1 MDNSDDIIKISPL
14 PDPKKAKKY
23 AHLKLAGSLLNT
35 ILYLMFTLAIL
46 YTGFSKNLAQYIS
59 TITVNDYQK
68 LLLFFLALGF
78 AQSIIGFPLKYSIGF
93 KMERRYG
100 LSDQSFKGW
109 IWHGFKGLLVSLIIG
124 APLLLLFYYFLRK
137 FGQMWW
143 VPTGLI
149 LFGFS
154 VLLGRLAP
162 TLIFPLFYKFVPLD
176 TGELADKIK
185 LMSESVGMKLSGV
198 YSFNLSKTT
207 KKANAA
213 FAGFGKAKRVLLG
226 DTLLEL
232 MTDNE
237 ILTVMAH
244 ELGHYRLKHVPKLIA
259 AGMITTFFG
268 LYIAAE
274 LYSYTLSYFSFGNIV
289 EIGALPLL
297 SLWLMAYSFLTNPLT
312 NILSREFER
321 QADKYALDI
330 SKDPESFKS
339 ALMRL
344 ASLNLADIEPHPI
357 IEFIF
362 YSHPAI
368 TKRLSAIDSYENKG
382 VNL

>member
-1 MDNSDDIIKISPL
+1 MDNSDDIIKISNL
-14 PDPKKAKKY
+14 PDTQKSKRY
-23 AHLKLAGSLLNT
+23 ARMKLTGSLLNT
-35 ILYLMFTLAIL
+35 LLYLMFILAIL
-46 YTGFSKNLAQYIS
+46 YTGFSKNLAQYVS
-59 TITVNDYQK
+59 TLTSNDYLK
-68 LLLFFLALGF
+68 LLLFFLALGI
-78 AQSIIGFPLKYSIGF
+78 AQSIIRFPLKYSIGF

-100 LSDQSFKGW
+100 LSDQSFRSW
-109 IWHGFKGLLVSLIIG
+109 IWHSLKGLIVALIIG
-124 APLLLLFYYFLRK
+124 TPLLLLFYFFLRE

-149 LFGFS
+149 LFVFS

-176 TGELADKIK
+176 TGELAEKIK
-185 LMSESVGMKLSGV
+185 TMSESVGMKLTGV

-213 FAGFGKAKRVLLG
+213 FAGFGKSKRVLLG
-226 DTLLEL
+226 DTLLKL
-232 MTDNE
+232 MTENE
-237 ILTVMAH
+237 ILTVLAH
-244 ELGHYRLKHVPKLIA
+244 ELGHYRLKHVPKLIMT
-259 AGMITTFFG
+259 GMITTFFG

-274 LYSYTLSYFSFGNIV
+274 LYSTSLQYFGFSSIV
-289 EIGALPLL
+289 DIGAIPLL

-312 NILSREFER
+312 NALSREFER

-330 SKDPESFKS
+330 SKAPESFKS
-339 ALMRL
+339 ALTKL

-362 YSHPAI
+362 HSHPAI
-368 TKRLSAIDSYENKG
+368 SKRLSAIDSYEK
-382 VNL
+382 

>member
-1 MDNSDDIIKISPL
+1 MDNSDDIIKISSL
-14 PDPKKAKKY
+14 PDPKKAKQY
-23 AHLKLAGSLLNT
+23 ARLKLTGSLLNT
-35 ILYLMFTLAIL
+35 ILYLLFTLIIL

-59 TITVNDYQK
+59 SITVNDYQI
-68 LLLFFLALGF
+68 LLLFFAALGI
-78 AQSIIGFPLKYSIGF
+78 AQSVIGFPIKYSIGF
-93 KMERRYG
+93 KMEHRYG
-100 LSDQSFKGW
+100 LTDQSFKSW
-109 IWHGFKGLLVSLIIG
+109 LWHGLKGLILSMIIG
-124 APLLLLFYYFLRK
+124 IPLLLLFYFFLRK

-143 VPTGLI
+143 VPTGLL

-185 LMSESVGMKLSGV
+185 SMSESEGMKLSGV

-213 FAGFGKAKRVLLG
+213 FAGFGRSKRVLLG

-237 ILTVMAH
+237 ILTVLAH
-244 ELGHYRLKHVPKLIA
+244 ELGHYRLKHVPKLIV

-274 LYSYTLSYFSFGNIV
+274 LYSTTLHYFGFSSIV
-289 EIGALPLL
+289 DIGALPLL

-321 QADKYALDI
+321 QADIYALDI
-330 SKDPESFKS
+330 SNDPEAFKS
-339 ALMRL
+339 ALTRL
-344 ASLNLADIEPHPI
+344 ANLNLADIEPHPI

-362 YSHPAI
+362 HSHPAI
-368 TKRLSAIDSYENKG
+368 SKRLSAIDSYKN
-382 VNL
+382 

>member
-14 PDPKKAKKY
+14 PDPKKAKQY

-59 TITVNDYQK
+59 TITANDYQK
-68 LLLFFLALGF
+68 LLLFFAALGI
-78 AQSIIGFPLKYSIGF
+78 AQSIIGFPIKYSIGF
-93 KMERRYG
+93 NMEHRYG
-100 LSDQSFKGW
+100 LSDQSFKSW
-109 IWHGFKGLLVSLIIG
+109 IWHGFKGLVVSLIIG
-124 APLLLLFYYFLRK
+124 APLLLLFYFFLRK

-143 VPTGLI
+143 IPTGLF

-176 TGELADKIK
+176 TGELAEKIK
-185 LMSESVGMKLSGV
+185 AMAENVGMKLSGV

-213 FAGFGKAKRVLLG
+213 FAGFGKSKRVLLG
-226 DTLLEL
+226 DTLLDL

-237 ILTVMAH
+237 ILTVLAH
-244 ELGHYRLKHVPKLIA
+244 ELGHYRLKHVPKLIV

-274 LYSYTLSYFSFGNIV
+274 LYSTTLHYFGFSSIID
-289 EIGALPLL
+289 IGALPLL

-321 QADKYALDI
+321 QADIYALDI
-330 SKDPESFKS
+330 SNDPEAFKS
-339 ALMRL
+339 ALTRL
-344 ASLNLADIEPHPI
+344 ANLNLADIEPHPI

-362 YSHPAI
+362 HSHPAI
-368 TKRLSAIDSYENKG
+368 SKRLSAIDSYKN
-382 VNL
+382 

>member
-1 MDNSDDIIKISPL
+1 MDNSEDIIKISSL
-14 PDPKKAKKY
+14 PDPKKAKQY
-23 AHLKLAGSLLNT
+23 ARLKLTGSLLNT
-35 ILYLMFTLAIL
+35 ILYLLFTLIIL

-59 TITVNDYQK
+59 SITVNDYQK
-68 LLLFFLALGF
+68 LLLFFAALGV
-78 AQSIIGFPLKYSIGF
+78 AQSIIGFPIKYSTGF
-93 KMERRYG
+93 RMEHRYG
-100 LSDQSFKGW
+100 LTDQSFKSW
-109 IWHGFKGLLVSLIIG
+109 LWHGFKGLIISMIIG
-124 APLLLLFYYFLRK
+124 IPLLLLFYFFLRK

-143 VPTGLI
+143 VPTGLL
-149 LFGFS
+149 LFGIS

-162 TLIFPLFYKFVPLD
+162 TLIFPLFYKFEPLD

-185 LMSESVGMKLSGV
+185 SMSESEGMKLSGV

-213 FAGFGKAKRVLLG
+213 FAGFGRSKRVLLG

-232 MTDNE
+232 MTDSE
-237 ILTVMAH
+237 ILTVLAH
-244 ELGHYRLKHVPKLIA
+244 ELGHYRLKHVPKLIV

-274 LYSYTLSYFSFGNIV
+274 LYSTTLHYFGFSSIID
-289 EIGALPLL
+289 IGALPLL

-321 QADKYALDI
+321 QADIYALDI
-330 SKDPESFKS
+330 SNDPEAFKS
-339 ALMRL
+339 ALTRL
-344 ASLNLADIEPHPI
+344 ANLNLADIEPHPI

-362 YSHPAI
+362 HSHPAI
-368 TKRLSAIDSYENKG
+368 SKRLSAIDSYN
-382 VNL
+382 N

>member
-14 PDPKKAKKY
+14 PDPKKAKQY

-46 YTGFSKNLAQYIS
+46 YTGFSKNLAQYFS
-59 TITVNDYQK
+59 TLTANDYQK
-68 LLLFFLALGF
+68 LLLFFAALGI
-78 AQSIIGFPLKYSIGF
+78 AQSIIGFPIKYSIGF
-93 KMERRYG
+93 SMEHRYG
-100 LSDQSFKGW
+100 LSDQSFKSW
-109 IWHGFKGLLVSLIIG
+109 IWQGFKGLLVSLIIG
-124 APLLLLFYYFLRK
+124 APLLLLFYFFLRK

-143 VPTGLI
+143 IPTGLF

-176 TGELADKIK
+176 TGELAEKIK
-185 LMSESVGMKLSGV
+185 SMAENVGMKLSGV

-213 FAGFGKAKRVLLG
+213 FAGFGKSKRVLLG
-226 DTLLEL
+226 DTLLDL

-237 ILTVMAH
+237 ILTVLAH
-244 ELGHYRLKHVPKLIA
+244 ELGHYRLKHVPKLIV

-274 LYSYTLSYFSFGNIV
+274 LYSTTLHHFGFSSIV
-289 EIGALPLL
+289 DIGALPLL

-321 QADKYALDI
+321 QADQYALDI
-330 SKDPESFKS
+330 SKDPEAFKS
-339 ALMRL
+339 ALTRL
-344 ASLNLADIEPHPI
+344 ANLNLADVDPHPI

-362 YSHPAI
+362 HSHPAI
-368 TKRLSAIDSYENKG
+368 SKRLSAIDSYEK
-382 VNL
+382 

>member
-14 PDPKKAKKY
+14 PDPKKAKQY

-46 YTGFSKNLAQYIS
+46 YAGFSKNLVQYIS

-68 LLLFFLALGF
+68 LLLFFAALGI
-78 AQSIIGFPLKYSIGF
+78 AQSIIGFPIKYYIGF
-93 KMERRYG
+93 NMEHRYG
-100 LSDQSFKGW
+100 LSDQSFKSW
-109 IWHGFKGLLVSLIIG
+109 IWHGLKGLIVSLIIG
-124 APLLLLFYYFLRK
+124 APLLLLFYFFLRK

-143 VPTGLI
+143 VPTGLL

-176 TGELADKIK
+176 KGELAEKIK
-185 LMSESVGMKLSGV
+185 SLSESVGMKLSGV

-213 FAGFGKAKRVLLG
+213 FAGFGKSKRVLLG
-226 DTLLEL
+226 DTLLDL

-237 ILTVMAH
+237 ILTVLAH
-244 ELGHYRLKHVPKLIA
+244 ELGHYRLKHVPKLIL

-274 LYSYTLSYFSFGNIV
+274 LYSTTLHYFGFSRIV
-289 EIGALPLL
+289 DIGALPLL

-321 QADKYALDI
+321 QADIFALDI
-330 SKDPESFKS
+330 SNDPGAFKS
-339 ALMRL
+339 ALTSL
-344 ASLNLADIEPHPI
+344 ANLNLADIDPHPI

-362 YSHPAI
+362 HSHPAI
-368 TKRLSAIDSYENKG
+368 NKRLSAIDSYEK
-382 VNL
+382 